1 MVSGKKAKKIQ
12 NLNLRQNKY
21 PKLFYTILGA
31 RLARLQAML
40 AHVGSAWSLLGA
52 MLARLRAML
61 AHFGACFAAYVG
73 PCWPILIHKI
83 EKMGKPQN
91 RVNCR
96 RFVGSAAGLATPL
109 SYEEERTTHMA
120 MPRPREKGQHG
131 TMAKVIL
138 TTYQHPKVTFTIGLY
153 RFIDVLACVVFVEAT
168 CSYYVTHCRIFQA
181 PQTCTGTQSA
191 GPTETRLWLDTMRSL
206 KKESFDWAWCAIPGD
221 VRRRLGN

>member
-1 MVSGKKAKKIQ
+1 
-12 NLNLRQNKY
+12 
-21 PKLFYTILGA
+21 
-31 RLARLQAML
+31 
-40 AHVGSAWSLLGA
+40 
-52 MLARLRAML
+52 
-61 AHFGACFAAYVG
+61 
-73 PCWPILIHKI
+73 
-83 EKMGKPQN
+83 
-91 RVNCR
+91 
-96 RFVGSAAGLATPL
+96 
-109 SYEEERTTHMA
+109 MA

-206 KKESFDWAWCAIPGD
+206 KKESFDWA
-221 VRRRLGN
+221 